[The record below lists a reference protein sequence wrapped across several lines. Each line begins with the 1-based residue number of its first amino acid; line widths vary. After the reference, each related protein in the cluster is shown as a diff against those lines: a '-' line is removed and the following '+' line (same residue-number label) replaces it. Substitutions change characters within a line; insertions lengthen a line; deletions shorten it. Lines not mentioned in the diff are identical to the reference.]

1 MKLIANCLSP
11 GIHPKSNLL
20 EFLKSLKF
28 LAIKSKLKSI
38 TTRNFTS
45 TLSNVFGSFLPPNS
59 TKSQQ
64 KDLKFSLKI
73 EPYKFLAHQEE
84 SER

>member
-1 MKLIANCLSP
+1 MKLIANCFSP

-28 LAIKSKLKSI
+28 LALKSKLKSI

-45 TLSNVFGSFLPPNS
+45 TLSNVLIKGG
-59 TKSQQ
+59 T
-64 KDLKFSLKI
+64 
-73 EPYKFLAHQEE
+73 
-84 SER
+84 